1 MLHIIGMILKIIG
14 IILAVIL
21 GILVLLICIVLFVP
35 LRYQV
40 DAGFSGT
47 IESARVK
54 VKCSWLLH
62 LISASA
68 DLENGE
74 LKWRVRILHK
84 KFGSEL
90 EAQEA
95 EEAVEEV
102 AVAETEEAVG
112 KAEIPKMPEREKPL
126 LQEPVVTVQESV
138 EEDDATEKEP
148 DTNETDVESERLLE
162 PMDRGDEAE
171 KELKT
176 HRKRKSFFVR
186 IAEKLKALFE
196 KINAFF
202 KNIKY
207 TFKKICDKIK
217 VLMEK
222 KELVVEFIEDE
233 VHILAFARLKKE
245 AFRLLKFLKP
255 KKFQLRTR
263 FGFED
268 PYHTG
273 QALAL
278 LSVIYPFVGGQLSVE
293 PDFEERVLEGEL
305 FIKGKIRAFY
315 AVIMAW
321 NLFWDKSVRKL
332 YADVKR
338 MSGK

>member
-74 LKWRVRILHK
+74 LKWRARILHK

-102 AVAETEEAVG
+102 AAAETGDAVVKPVVAE
-112 KAEIPKMPEREKPL
+112 MPEREKPL
-126 LQEPVVTVQESV
+126 LREPVVTVQE
-138 EEDDATEKEP
+138 
-148 DTNETDVESERLLE
+148 
-162 PMDRGDEAE
+162 AE
-171 KELKT
+171 KDEKT
-176 HRKRKSFFVR
+176 PRKRKRFFVR
-186 IAEKLKALFE
+186 ITEKLKSLYE

-217 VLMEK
+217 VLVEK

-293 PDFEERVLEGEL
+293 PDFEERVMEGEL
-305 FIKGKIRAFY
+305 FIKGKVRAFY

-321 NLFWDKSVRKL
+321 NLFWDKNVRKL